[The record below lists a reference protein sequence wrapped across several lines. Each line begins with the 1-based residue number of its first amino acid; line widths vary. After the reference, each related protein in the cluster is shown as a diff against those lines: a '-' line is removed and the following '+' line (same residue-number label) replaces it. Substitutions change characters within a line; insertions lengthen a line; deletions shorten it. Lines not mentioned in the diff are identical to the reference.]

1 MNDWMG
7 DHSPL
12 YSYME
17 QNHAAQSVSTGHTIY
32 HAVDKDAFTQ
42 FCQKYNMR
50 ISPKNDLF
58 TIYHLIFWL
67 YHQFPSYRR
76 EVFCRFHSHN
86 GFEIFEKCRKSYM
99 PNCACFAIMLNDL
112 LISMGFQSKAI
123 WCLSADPNDEE
134 CHALNHVWL
143 EEQKQ
148 WVVADPS
155 SRSVICD
162 EDGKPLNLLTMRERI
177 YAGKTVYPHR
187 NRSIRQSDAFIAEY
201 NQYIRKNMYQ
211 FLTHPE
217 QGLHYPLGRTAILIQ
232 PEGQPAVQ
240 RKKWKCTADI
250 SYLQ

>member
-12 YSYME
+12 YLYME
-17 QNHAAQSVSTGHTIY
+17 QNYAVQTVSAGNTIY
-32 HAVDKDAFTQ
+32 HAVDKDVFAQ
-42 FCQKYNMR
+42 FCQTYNMR
-50 ISPKNDLF
+50 VSPKNDLF
-58 TIYHLIFWL
+58 TIYHMIFWL
-67 YHQFPSYRR
+67 YHQFKPYKEFYQQFQRK
-76 EVFCRFHSHN
+76 N
-86 GFEIFEKCRKSYM
+86 GFEIFEKCKTSYM

-112 LISMGFQSKAI
+112 LISMGFQSKAV
-123 WCLSADPNDEE
+123 WCLSADPNDDE

-143 EEQKQ
+143 EERKQ

-162 EDGKPLNLLTMRERI
+162 EDGNPLNLLAMRERI

-187 NRSIRQSDAFIAEY
+187 NRSIRQPDAFIAEY

-217 QGLHYPLGRTAILIQ
+217 QGLRYPLDRTAILIQ
-232 PEGQPAVQ
+232 PEGRPAVQ

-250 SYLQ
+250 SCLQ